1 MGIAGINSR
10 SAATAKLARV
20 RRGDASST
28 TSQIQRLHSL
38 QRPPL
43 LRRWKHAA
51 SFGKRCK
58 STTPTCLRPLKG
70 RSREAQQARRHG
82 AGRESHDPREVWER
96 CCTHG
101 KMQSLAAS
109 KFPGCASSDA
119 SYPNFRASHMPA
131 ADNQLSPP
139 QLFYAGAVSLNGP
152 GTCM

>member
-82 AGRESHDPREVWER
+82 AGRESHDPREGWER

-119 SYPNFRASHMPA
+119 KAIPTSGPLICLQLITNFPRPSSST
-131 ADNQLSPP
+131 L
-139 QLFYAGAVSLNGP
+139 GP
-152 GTCM
+152 FL